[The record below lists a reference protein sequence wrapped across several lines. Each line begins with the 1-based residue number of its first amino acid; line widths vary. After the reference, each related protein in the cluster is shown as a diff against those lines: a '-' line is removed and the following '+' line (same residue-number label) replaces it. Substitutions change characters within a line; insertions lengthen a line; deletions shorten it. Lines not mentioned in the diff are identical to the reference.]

1 MSDGAP
7 PPHAAQGRH
16 LIADLHGVRPS
27 VLSEVEALEA
37 LLREAAVAAGAQ
49 VLFGH
54 FHRFGADAG
63 ITGVLLLA
71 ESHISIHTWPEHAY
85 AAVDIFM
92 CGQTAPE
99 RALDLIERRLGTRH
113 VVRRDILRGSPTGL
127 ARDVL
132 IPSQQ
137 A

>member
-1 MSDGAP
+1 MSDLAP
-7 PPHAAQGRH
+7 APHAAQGRH
-16 LIADLHGVRPS
+16 LIADLHGVRSS
-27 VLSEVEALEA
+27 VLSEVNALEA
-37 LLREAAVAAGAQ
+37 LLREAALAAGAQ

-85 AAVDIFM
+85 AALDIFM

-99 RALDLIERRLGTRH
+99 RALDLIERRMGTRH
-113 VVRRDILRGSPTGL
+113 VVRHDILRGSPAGL
-127 ARDVL
+127 ARDVR